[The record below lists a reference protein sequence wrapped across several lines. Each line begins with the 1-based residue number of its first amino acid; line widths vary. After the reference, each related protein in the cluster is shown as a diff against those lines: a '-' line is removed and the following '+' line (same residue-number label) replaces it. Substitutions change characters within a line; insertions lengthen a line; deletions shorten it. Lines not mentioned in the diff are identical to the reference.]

1 MAWELA
7 LFKMHFS
14 AQFKQYI
21 HTNIY
26 RLCWADSKG
35 LCIYL
40 YHKMLSGLSPYSS
53 SSMCFFCH
61 LVQKD
66 AAKRAFE
73 PSPHLRWTFFIR
85 SADIQIP
92 LQLQSNETTQMLPAC
107 SFHSQSAVS
116 HRSTWEL
123 IHTREYILETMILK
137 RHLHSRTCEVYV
149 SVSTNFPWLINN
161 QRMILYTESSLV
173 FFFFGI
179 CQGAMFTF
187 FRLNHS
193 IKNSTWSGTGRRR
206 RPCSVPYNVLKA

>member
-1 MAWELA
+1 
-7 LFKMHFS
+7 
-14 AQFKQYI
+14 
-21 HTNIY
+21 
-26 RLCWADSKG
+26 
-35 LCIYL
+35 
-40 YHKMLSGLSPYSS
+40 
-53 SSMCFFCH
+53 
-61 LVQKD
+61 
-66 AAKRAFE
+66 
-73 PSPHLRWTFFIR
+73 
-85 SADIQIP
+85 
-92 LQLQSNETTQMLPAC
+92 MLPAC

-173 FFFFGI
+173 FFFFWI

-187 FRLNHS
+187 FRLNNS

-206 RPCSVPYNVLKA
+206 HLIRKYVGMNQPMAFYKPHHDAFLFLELLSLLT

>member
-1 MAWELA
+1 
-7 LFKMHFS
+7 
-14 AQFKQYI
+14 
-21 HTNIY
+21 
-26 RLCWADSKG
+26 
-35 LCIYL
+35 
-40 YHKMLSGLSPYSS
+40 
-53 SSMCFFCH
+53 
-61 LVQKD
+61 
-66 AAKRAFE
+66 
-73 PSPHLRWTFFIR
+73 
-85 SADIQIP
+85 
-92 LQLQSNETTQMLPAC
+92 MLPAC

-173 FFFFGI
+173 FFFFWI

-187 FRLNHS
+187 FRLNNS

-206 RPCSVPYNVLKA
+206 HFNQKICRHESTYGLLQTASRCLSLPRASFSPHLKEDHVQSHTMYLRLKR